1 MLTLRRAADRGS
13 FDFGWLKTAHTFSF
27 GDYFDPDHMGFRA
40 LRVINDDVVAPGE
53 GFPTHGHRDMEI
65 VTWILDGA
73 LEHKDSLG
81 TGSVIRPGDLQR
93 MSAGRGVRHSEFNP
107 SKDQR
112 TRLLQIWLLP
122 QRSGLEPSYEQSHFP
137 LAERTD
143 RLRRVVAPAGSD
155 NSDGAVRIHQDV
167 DLWTGVLGAGARVRH
182 DFAPRRHGWLQV
194 ASGEVEANQTTLLA
208 GDGLAISDESAL
220 ELRAKSRS
228 EVLLFDLA

>member
-1 MLTLRRAADRGS
+1 MLTLRKAADRGS

-27 GDYFDPDHMGFRA
+27 GDYFDPAHMGFRA

-107 SKDQR
+107 SKEQR
-112 TRLLQIWLLP
+112 THLLQIWLLP
-122 QRSGLEPSYEQSHFP
+122 ERSGLEPSYEQSHFP
-137 LAERTD
+137 LTERMD
-143 RLRRVVAPAGSD
+143 RLRRVVARKGSD
-155 NSDGAVRIHQDV
+155 GADGAVRIHQDV
-167 DLWTGVLGAGARVRH
+167 DLWTGVLTAGARVRH
-182 DFAPRRHGWLQV
+182 AFAPGRHGWLQV

-220 ELRAKSRS
+220 ELHAKSRS

>member
-1 MLTLRRAADRGS
+1 MLTLRKAADRGS

-143 RLRRVVAPAGSD
+143 RLRRVVARAGSD

-182 DFAPRRHGWLQV
+182 DFAPTRHGWLQV